1 MHPTH
6 CLISTQVSVEMLKG
20 DVVDQYAEEFVPLLK
35 QSHVKVCR
43 EEPRP
48 CFYNGERMNALA
60 ILRRVFPDV
69 AATAEPLFV
78 ALLPDRDAHLM
89 AEILHWQLLE
99 RARPQIALGVWR
111 DALVSGV
118 IRKLP
123 NGRYMPAPGAFG
135 WLSSVLGPSY
145 TFEALRKAKRGAKLG
160 ERSYIRDDGMYV
172 ITESDLKQTVGAVSE
187 VRGSRVPCHGPGNGQ
202 PCRCG
207 EGGVAIKRPAQV
219 VVFAADASF
228 EARQAVALGTLA
240 AGLWAGVYCINCARA
255 RSEGDDT
262 AVPVNVTK
270 GRCRG
275 LDGEP
280 CENGPDGTPSM
291 TTSCLVLDATND
303 TDAARELA
311 ARAAKDRKAQG
322 FGCAA
327 CASKLAKREQSS
339 GRPNA
344 FAANLETGKP
354 CRRGDGEFVFDFRDV
369 DDFATDKL
377 FTEIEGTGCTHS
389 RDEIEKNL
397 TDWKV
402 RIYKP
407 PRHAIEITFRPPSG
421 AVFVVAAA
429 AAALYVQKYDPA
441 TSGARPLPETQLA
454 RDIIPGMSLNVDRLA
469 NNGVVRIDTLG
480 KLAAVDVN
488 NVALLEALK
497 PKETSRI
504 YYSRN
509 ALWKMKFG
517 AHDLLGLLPALAEKP
532 PPLPPGLSS
541 GTKQKKRPAAA
552 RDQMASDEESPK
564 SKKQRAAPSS
574 STPESVRAARI
585 QRFDPPPNQ
594 SVRVEVRQE
603 VRGAGSA
610 QVPLEIVEIVEV
622 D

>member
-1 MHPTH
+1 MF
-6 CLISTQVSVEMLKG
+6 KG
-20 DVVDQYAEEFVPLLK
+20 DVVEQDAVQFVQLLK
-35 QSHVKVCR
+35 QCHVTVCR

-69 AATAEPLFV
+69 AATAEPLLV

-99 RARPQIALGVWR
+99 RARPQLALGVWR

-145 TFEALRKAKRGAKLG
+145 TFEALREAKRGAKLG

-172 ITESDLKQTVGAVSE
+172 ITGSDLKQTVGVISE
-187 VRGSRVPCHGPGNGQ
+187 VRAHAVPCRGPGDGQ

-207 EGGVAIKRPAQV
+207 AGGVAVPNPKQV

-228 EARQAVALGTLA
+228 EARQAVALETLA
-240 AGLWAGVYCINCARA
+240 AGLRVGVHCIKCARA
-255 RSEGDDT
+255 RSEGDDM
-262 AVPVNVTK
+262 AVAVNVSAE
-270 GRCRG
+270 RCPG
-275 LDGEP
+275 LDGER
-280 CENGPDGTPSM
+280 CEYGPEGTPAM
-291 TTSCLVLDATND
+291 NTCCLVLEATDD

-311 ARAAKDRKAQG
+311 ARAAKDVKGYAG
-322 FGCAA
+322 FGCAK
-327 CASKLAKREQSS
+327 CASKLAEREQSS
-339 GRPNA
+339 GRPYA
-344 FAANLETGKP
+344 FAANLEYGKP
-354 CRRGDGEFVFDFRDV
+354 CRGFSGDCGEFVFDFKDA
-369 DDFATDKL
+369 DDSATAKL

-402 RIYKP
+402 RIYKA

-421 AVFVVAAA
+421 AVFVAAAA
-429 AAALYVQKYDPA
+429 AAALYVQKYDLA
-441 TSGARPLPETQLA
+441 TSGARPSPDTPLA
-454 RDIIPGMSLNVDRLA
+454 KDTIPGMRLDVDRLA
-469 NNGVVRIDTLG
+469 NNGVVCIRTLG
-480 KLAAVDVN
+480 DLAAVDVN
-488 NVALLEALK
+488 NVTLLEALK

-517 AHDLLGLLPALAEKP
+517 AHDLLGLLPALAKKP

-564 SKKQRAAPSS
+564 SKRQRAAPSS
-574 STPESVRAARI
+574 STPEIVRAARI

-594 SVRVEVRQE
+594 SVGVEVREE

-610 QVPLEIVEIVEV
+610 QVPLEFVEIVEV

>member
-1 MHPTH
+1 MF
-6 CLISTQVSVEMLKG
+6 KG
-20 DVVDQYAEEFVPLLK
+20 GVVDQDADQLVQLLK
-35 QSHVKVCR
+35 QCHVKVCH

-48 CFYNGERMNALA
+48 CFYNGERKNALA

-69 AATAEPLFV
+69 AATAEPLLV

-99 RARPQIALGVWR
+99 RARPQLALGVWR

-160 ERSYIRDDGMYV
+160 PTSTVEFVNDKCVFVVS
-172 ITESDLKQTVGAVSE
+172 ENDLKQTVGAVSE
-187 VRGSRVPCHGPGNGQ
+187 VRAHRVACSGPGDGQ

-207 EGGVAIKRPAQV
+207 AGGVAVKYPRHV
-219 VVFAADASF
+219 VVFAANASF

-240 AGLWAGVYCINCARA
+240 AGLWAGVYCIKCARA

-262 AVPVNVTK
+262 AVPVNVRSE
-270 GRCRG
+270 RCPG
-275 LDGEP
+275 LDGER
-280 CENGPDGTPSM
+280 CENGPDGTPAMS
-291 TTSCLVLDATND
+291 TCCLVLEATDD

-311 ARAAKDRKAQG
+311 ARAAKDVKGYAG
-322 FGCAA
+322 FGCAK
-327 CASKLAKREQSS
+327 CASKLAEREQSS
-339 GRPNA
+339 GRPYA
-344 FAANLETGKP
+344 FAANLEYGKP
-354 CRRGDGEFVFDFRDV
+354 CRGFSGDCGEFVFDFKDA
-369 DDFATDKL
+369 DDSATAKL

-402 RIYKP
+402 RIYKT
-407 PRHAIEITFRPPSG
+407 ADYGLSITFRPPGG
-421 AVFVVAAA
+421 AVFVAAA
-429 AAALYVQKYDPA
+429 SAAALYVQKYDPA
-441 TSGARPLPETQLA
+441 TSGARPSPETPLA
-454 RDIIPGMSLNVDRLA
+454 RDIIPGMCLNVDRLA
-469 NNGVVRIDTLG
+469 NNGVVRIRTLG
-480 KLAAVDVN
+480 DLAAVDVN

-497 PKETSRI
+497 SSAKSRI
-504 YYSRN
+504 YDSRK

-517 AHDLLGLLPALAEKP
+517 AHDLLGLLPALAKKP

-564 SKKQRAAPSS
+564 SKRQRAAPSS
-574 STPESVRAARI
+574 STPEIVRAARI

-594 SVRVEVRQE
+594 SVGVEVREE

-610 QVPLEIVEIVEV
+610 QVPLEFVEIVEV

>member
-1 MHPTH
+1 MF
-6 CLISTQVSVEMLKG
+6 KG
-20 DVVDQYAEEFVPLLK
+20 DVVEQDAVQFVQLLK
-35 QSHVKVCR
+35 QCHVTVCR

-69 AATAEPLFV
+69 AATAEPLLV

-99 RARPQIALGVWR
+99 RARPQLALGVWR

-160 ERSYIRDDGMYV
+160 PTSTVEFVNDTCVFVVS
-172 ITESDLKQTVGAVSE
+172 ENDLKQTMGAVSE
-187 VRGSRVPCHGPGNGQ
+187 VRASRVPCHGPGNGQ

-207 EGGVAIKRPAQV
+207 EGGVAIKKPGHV

-240 AGLWAGVYCINCARA
+240 VGLWAGNYCSKCARE

-262 AVPVNVTK
+262 AVAVNVK
-270 GRCRG
+270 SGRCRG
-275 LDGEP
+275 LDGER
-280 CENGPDGTPSM
+280 CEYGPDGTPSM

-339 GRPNA
+339 GRPYA
-344 FAANLETGKP
+344 FAANLEYGRP
-354 CRRGDGEFVFDFRDV
+354 CLGELSRNWGDGGDSVFDFKDAN
-369 DDFATDKL
+369 DSATAKL
-377 FTEIEGTGCTHS
+377 FTKIEGTGCTHS
-389 RDEIEKNL
+389 RDEIENNL

-402 RIYKP
+402 RIYKA

-488 NVALLEALK
+488 NVASLEALK

-594 SVRVEVRQE
+594 SVRVEVREE

-610 QVPLEIVEIVEV
+610 QAPLEFFEIVEV

>member
-1 MHPTH
+1 M
-6 CLISTQVSVEMLKG
+6 ISTQVSVEMLKG

-99 RARPQIALGVWR
+99 RARPQLALGVWR

-240 AGLWAGVYCINCARA
+240 VGLWAGNYCSKCARE

-262 AVPVNVTK
+262 AVAVNVK
-270 GRCRG
+270 SGRCRG
-275 LDGEP
+275 LDGER
-280 CENGPDGTPSM
+280 CEYGPDGTPSM

-354 CRRGDGEFVFDFRDV
+354 CRRGDGEFVFDFKDV
-369 DDFATDKL
+369 DDDSATAKL

-389 RDEIEKNL
+389 RGEIEKNL

-402 RIYKP
+402 RIYKNP
-407 PRHAIEITFRPPSG
+407 KYGLTYKFRPPGG
-421 AVFVVAAA
+421 AVFHAAA
-429 AAALYVQKYDPA
+429 FAAALYVQKYGPA
-441 TSGARPLPETQLA
+441 TSGARPSPDTPLA
-454 RDIIPGMSLNVDRLA
+454 KDTIPGMSLKVDRLA
-469 NNGVVRIDTLG
+469 NNGVVCIRTLG
-480 KLAAVDVN
+480 DLAAVDVD

-497 PKETSRI
+497 SSAKSRI
-504 YYSRN
+504 YDSRN

-517 AHDLLGLLPALAEKP
+517 ANHLLGLPALAKKP
-532 PPLPPGLSS
+532 PPLPRGLSS

-564 SKKQRAAPSS
+564 SKRQRAAPAPAPSSS
-574 STPESVRAARI
+574 STSYVRE
-585 QRFDPPPNQ
+585 QRLRWLG
-594 SVRVEVRQE
+594 V
-603 VRGAGSA
+603 GGTGSA
-610 QVPLEIVEIVEV
+610 AQPVELPDSDDE
-622 D
+622 

>member
-1 MHPTH
+1 
-6 CLISTQVSVEMLKG
+6 MLKG

-69 AATAEPLFV
+69 AASAEPLFV

-99 RARPQIALGVWR
+99 RARPQLALGVWR

-145 TFEALRKAKRGAKLG
+145 TFEALREAKRGAKLG

-172 ITESDLKQTVGAVSE
+172 ITGSDLKQTVGVVSE
-187 VRGSRVPCHGPGNGQ
+187 VRGSKVPCRGPGDGQ

-207 EGGVAIKRPAQV
+207 AGGVAVPYPSQV

-228 EARQAVALGTLA
+228 EARQAVALETLA
-240 AGLWAGVYCINCARA
+240 AGLRVGVHCIKCARA

-262 AVPVNVTK
+262 AVVVNTASWRTS
-270 GRCRG
+270 RCQG
-275 LDGEP
+275 LDGER

-311 ARAAKDRKAQG
+311 ASAAKDRKAQG
-322 FGCAA
+322 FGCAK
-327 CASKLAKREQSS
+327 CALKLAEREQSS
-339 GRPNA
+339 GRPYA
-344 FAANLETGKP
+344 FAANLAHGKP
-354 CRRGDGEFVFDFRDV
+354 CRRFFGDGGGEFVFDFKDA
-369 DDFATDKL
+369 DDSARAKL
-377 FTEIEGTGCTHS
+377 FTEIEKTSCTHS
-389 RDEIEKNL
+389 RGEIEKNL

-402 RIYKP
+402 RIYKNS
-407 PRHAIEITFRPPSG
+407 RHVIEITFRPPGG
-421 AVFVVAAA
+421 AVFVAAAA

-441 TSGARPLPETQLA
+441 TSGARPSPETPLA
-454 RDIIPGMSLNVDRLA
+454 KDTIPGMSLKVDRLA

-480 KLAAVDVN
+480 KLAAVDVD
-488 NVALLEALK
+488 NVTLLEALK

-504 YYSRN
+504 YYSRD

-517 AHDLLGLLPALAEKP
+517 AHDLLGLLPALAKKP
-532 PPLPPGLSS
+532 PPLPRGLSS

-594 SVRVEVRQE
+594 SVRVEVREE

-610 QVPLEIVEIVEV
+610 QAPLEFFEIVEV